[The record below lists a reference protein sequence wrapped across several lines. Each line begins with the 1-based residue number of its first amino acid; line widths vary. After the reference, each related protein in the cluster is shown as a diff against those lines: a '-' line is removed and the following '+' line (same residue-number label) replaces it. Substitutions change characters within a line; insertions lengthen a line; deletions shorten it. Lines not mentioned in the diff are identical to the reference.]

1 MWWAVPAI
9 VAVIAFGYFA
19 PGLPFADARVG
30 QWAGLG
36 LAVIGLATGAVLFRR
51 MNRRLMRLA
60 GVARAIGDGDYG
72 ARSDDQSGDAIGLLG
87 RTLNRMGDE
96 IQAAIGD
103 LARQHADLQSS
114 RAQLQ
119 AGNRELAAQYR
130 IQELFGDYLAGLN
143 AVDINALAER
153 LVRTVEQVCEVE
165 FVLVYVDDAERGRL
179 APVAQA
185 GLDANLTHALA
196 GAAEEGLARRVL
208 RSGRVHRLANVEVEQ
223 FPKADIGLGRV
234 ALGGVLAMPVTFQQR
249 PLGVVLVASVH
260 PLRDDIETTLRRH
273 VDAFA
278 NALNN
283 AISYK
288 TVQEQS
294 VRLEQVNLEL
304 VEADRMRSEFVA
316 NMSHELRTP
325 LNSIIGFSGILEKNR
340 DGVLGER
347 ELGYAEKIHRNGKH
361 LLGLINDILD
371 LSKIESGRM
380 ELEIDTTSAAALV
393 SELVDMM
400 QVQAESRG
408 LALSTRIEDDLPGL
422 KADAHKLKQV
432 LINLVGNAIKFTERG
447 EVTVAARLDPDDGSR
462 MLFEVS
468 DTGIGIEED
477 KLDHIFEAFR
487 QVDSGTTRRYGGTG
501 LGLAI
506 SRAFVERMAG
516 RLTVRSTPGA
526 GSTFTIALPLAG
538 PHADQH
544 AAATTEATPPRP
556 SATVPTGGRRVLVV
570 DDDPDARDLLSS
582 YLTDAGIETMRA
594 ADGEQAIEMARLHHP
609 DLITL
614 DLMMPGLSGWEVL
627 ARLKQEEAL
636 ADIPVVVISIVAETR
651 KAAVLGAVDAITK
664 PVSAEALQQVVARS
678 LDKHVD
684 GHRARVLVVDDEAD
698 ARELL
703 ATMLGDHVGEI
714 RAAGD
719 GREALA
725 ILEQW
730 PADLVILDLMMPV
743 MDGLSF
749 LRVLRA
755 DRRFDGLPVVILT
768 ARQLSESE
776 RRELAS
782 RVAAVVQ
789 KGEESLSEK
798 ILGIIQRAT

>member
-1 MWWAVPAI
+1 M
-9 VAVIAFGYFA
+9 
-19 PGLPFADARVG
+19 
-30 QWAGLG
+30 
-36 LAVIGLATGAVLFRR
+36 
-51 MNRRLMRLA
+51 
-60 GVARAIGDGDYG
+60 
-72 ARSDDQSGDAIGLLG
+72 
-87 RTLNRMGDE
+87 
-96 IQAAIGD
+96 
-103 LARQHADLQSS
+103 
-114 RAQLQ
+114 
-119 AGNRELAAQYR
+119 
-130 IQELFGDYLAGLN
+130 
-143 AVDINALAER
+143 
-153 LVRTVEQVCEVE
+153 
-165 FVLVYVDDAERGRL
+165 
-179 APVAQA
+179 
-185 GLDANLTHALA
+185 
-196 GAAEEGLARRVL
+196 
-208 RSGRVHRLANVEVEQ
+208 
-223 FPKADIGLGRV
+223 
-234 ALGGVLAMPVTFQQR
+234 
-249 PLGVVLVASVH
+249 
-260 PLRDDIETTLRRH
+260 
-273 VDAFA
+273 
-278 NALNN
+278 
-283 AISYK
+283 
-288 TVQEQS
+288 
-294 VRLEQVNLEL
+294 
-304 VEADRMRSEFVA
+304 
-316 NMSHELRTP
+316 
-325 LNSIIGFSGILEKNR
+325 
-340 DGVLGER
+340 
-347 ELGYAEKIHRNGKH
+347 
-361 LLGLINDILD
+361 
-371 LSKIESGRM
+371 
-380 ELEIDTTSAAALV
+380 
-393 SELVDMM
+393 
-400 QVQAESRG
+400 
-408 LALSTRIEDDLPGL
+408 
-422 KADAHKLKQV
+422 
-432 LINLVGNAIKFTERG
+432 
-447 EVTVAARLDPDDGSR
+447 
-462 MLFEVS
+462 
-468 DTGIGIEED
+468 
-477 KLDHIFEAFR
+477 
-487 QVDSGTTRRYGGTG
+487 
-501 LGLAI
+501 
-506 SRAFVERMAG
+506 
-516 RLTVRSTPGA
+516 
-526 GSTFTIALPLAG
+526 
-538 PHADQH
+538 
-544 AAATTEATPPRP
+544 
-556 SATVPTGGRRVLVV
+556 LVV